1 VCVST
6 WKRSKVRIALS
17 HAIGVGLLLAWAL
30 APRTSAQAP
39 QRELPP
45 GPMQEKARKACLAC
59 HTADIIV
66 QQQLNRRVWTR
77 EVDKM
82 IRWGAPVAA
91 EDREALIDYFTQDFG
106 PREAEPPAPPLP
118 PGAGR
123 EKVRDACLG
132 CHDTAIIAQQQLD
145 RRSWERTLD
154 RMIRWSAPVRA
165 RDREVILNYL
175 LRNYSAPPAERQEK
189 PQ

>member
-1 VCVST
+1 M
-6 WKRSKVRIALS
+6 RIALS
-17 HAIGVGLLLAWAL
+17 LTIGVGLLVWAMV
-30 APRTSAQAP
+30 PRTSAQGP

-45 GPMQEKARKACLAC
+45 GPLQEKARKACLGC

-91 EDREALIDYFTQDFG
+91 EDREALIDYLAQHFG
-106 PREAEPPAPPLP
+106 PREEEAPTAALP
-118 PGAGR
+118 SGAGQ
-123 EKVRDACLG
+123 EKVRAACLG
-132 CHDTAIIAQQQLD
+132 CHDAAIIAQQQLD
-145 RRSWERTLD
+145 RRSWERRLD
-154 RMIRWSAPVRA
+154 KMIRWGAPVRA
-165 RDREVILNYL
+165 RNREVILNYL
-175 LRNYSAPPAERQEK
+175 VKNYSAPQAEKQEK